1 MVIQRWQSVWLLF
14 AAILVTIFCFVPVA
28 VVSDP
33 SAELAVA
40 NLTMADF
47 PVLAVVNGLV
57 ALLLFIAIFLYKN
70 TKRQKTVTLLSM
82 LLICVVAVVTVT
94 IAFQGRDEAT
104 RIEIGGSVLLLIGA
118 LLFATMAYRGIRHDE
133 KLLRAADR
141 LR

>member
-14 AAILVTIFCFVPVA
+14 AAILVAMFCFVPVA

-33 SAELAVA
+33 AAELAVA
-40 NLTMADF
+40 NLTMTDF
-47 PVLAVVNGLV
+47 PVLAIVNGLV

-70 TKRQKTVTLLSM
+70 TRRQKTVTLLSM

-94 IAFQGRDEAT
+94 VALRGGSETARV
-104 RIEIGGSVLLLIGA
+104 EIGGSVLLLLGA
-118 LLFATMAYRGIRHDE
+118 LIFAAMAYRGIRSDE

>member
-14 AAILVTIFCFVPVA
+14 AAILVAIFLFVPVA

-33 SAELAVA
+33 AAELAA
-40 NLTMADF
+40 TNLAMTDF

-70 TKRQKTVTLLSM
+70 TSRQKTVTLLSM
-82 LLICVVAVVTVT
+82 LLICVVAAGTVTVAMRT
-94 IAFQGRDEAT
+94 GSSAARV
-104 RIEIGGSVLLLIGA
+104 EIGGSVLLLLGA
-118 LLFATMAYRGIRHDE
+118 IIFAAMAYRGISHDE

>member
-14 AAILVTIFCFVPVA
+14 ASILVAMFCFVPVA

-33 SAELAVA
+33 AAELAVA
-40 NLTMADF
+40 NLSMADF
-47 PVLAVVNGLV
+47 PVLAIVNGLV

-70 TKRQKTVTLLSM
+70 TKRQKTITLLSM
-82 LLICVVAVVTVT
+82 LLICVIAVVTITV
-94 IAFQGRDEAT
+94 AFTGNDEAT
-104 RIEIGGSVLLLIGA
+104 RVEIGGSVLLLLGA
-118 LLFATMAYRGIRHDE
+118 LVFAGMAYRGIRNDE

>member
-28 VVSDP
+28 EVSDP